1 MHDYLIAL
9 GANVPTGNSA
19 PVDTLEWALTSLAAK
34 GVEVEAVSAF
44 YATPAYPAGSGP
56 DFANAAARVKSSLA
70 AADFLALLHQIE
82 ADAGRQRVKRWG
94 PRVLDLDLLAE
105 GARILPD
112 SAVLT
117 VTVDNV
123 NDPPNANPDVLTV
136 NEDTNNNVV
145 DVLDNDDDPD
155 GDTLTITGAS
165 ATNGT
170 IDTSGKSSLSSRSRW
185 NSANSAL
192 STSSS

>member
-112 SAVLT
+112 RAVLT
-117 VTVDNV
+117 EWMG
-123 NDPPNANPDVLTV
+123 LTA
-136 NEDTNNNVV
+136 EEAA
-145 DVLDNDDDPD
+145 
-155 GDTLTITGAS
+155 TLTPDMLLLPHPRLHERGFVLVPLADIAADWRHPVTGKTVTEMRDARP
-165 ATNGT
+165 AAELAQ
-170 IDTSGKSSLSSRSRW
+170 IRAIPRKL
-185 NSANSAL
+185 
-192 STSSS
+192 